1 MSILGTAGALGT
13 LIKAAASAAKKTTSG
28 ASSASSAPSSS
39 GSSYSGGTA
48 STGKVNTPYTE
59 YIAADQG
66 LSDSQRAVIQS
77 YREQAKAGNISWDEA
92 NKYANDIRTA
102 SGAYRVDK
110 RGNVTSSLPSSDL
123 SNYINQIYEAQ
134 AKENEARLQSTY
146 LQNAAELEA
155 NQKKIAQNFQDTRNQ
170 TAAQNDLAQQSFN
183 EYAAARGLNTGTSG
197 QAQIAQNAAL
207 QSGLTNI
214 GVSEAQAL
222 SDNDLAIRQLTI
234 EYNNAIN
241 EAKAAGDL
249 ARAQALYQEFVRQ
262 MNQRDQNAQFQQST
276 QAAAQSEARQYAY
289 KLAMAM
295 IESGILPDT
304 TTLSQAGILL
314 SDAQAMVALTQAQ
327 MATAA
332 PYASPSSGGGGGGY
346 DNQGLTSAQ
355 VRELQ
360 NYYGASADG
369 LWGAAS
375 SEKAGGLSA
384 SEAWDQ
390 YQAEKNAA
398 LPAIS
403 AQELLKQISS
413 TPGLTEENKV
423 SIIRDAL
430 NHNRITAEDAD
441 MLLDYFG
448 YPEKG

>member
-13 LIKAAASAAKKTTSG
+13 LIKAAAAAAKKTTSG
-28 ASSASSAPSSS
+28 ATSPSSS

-66 LSDSQRAVIQS
+66 LSDSQRSVIQS
-77 YREQAKAGNISWDEA
+77 YREQAKAGNISWDDA
-92 NKYANDIRTA
+92 NKYANEIRNA
-102 SGAYRVDK
+102 AGGYSVDK
-110 RGNVTSSLPSSDL
+110 RGSVTSSPPESDL

-134 AKENEARLQSTY
+134 ARENEARLQSAY

-155 NQKKIAQNFQDTRNQ
+155 NQKKIDQNFQDTRNQ
-170 TAAQNDLAQQSFN
+170 TAAQSDLAQQSFN
-183 EYAAARGLNTGTSG
+183 EFAAARGLNTGTSG
-197 QAQIAQNAAL
+197 QAQIARNAAL

-214 GVSEAQAL
+214 GVREAEAL
-222 SDNDLAIRQLTI
+222 SDNDLAIRRLTI

-241 EAKAAGDL
+241 EAKAAGDM

-289 KLAMAM
+289 KLAVAM

-304 TTLSQAGILL
+304 ATLNQAGILL

-327 MATAA
+327 MTAV
-332 PYASPSSGGGGGGY
+332 PYSASPAPTRSGGGGGGY
-346 DNQGLTSAQ
+346 NNQGLTNAQ
-355 VRELQ
+355 VREMQ
-360 NYYGASADG
+360 SYYGAAADG

-375 SEKAGGLSA
+375 REKAGGLSA
-384 SEAWDQ
+384 GEAWEQ
-390 YQAEKNAA
+390 YRKEKSGSNYQVV
-398 LPAIS
+398 
-403 AQELLKQISS
+403 AQQLAGMKRSGRSTSELL
-413 TPGLTEENKV
+413 EA
-423 SIIRDAL
+423 IRDAYQNGL
-430 NHNRITAEDAD
+430 INTG
-441 MLLDYFG
+441 DYSSLYNQYRG
-448 YPEKG
+448 